1 MFRPIDFGFVT
12 LKNRVIMGSMHT
24 NLEETKDWG
33 RIADFY
39 SERAKGG
46 VGLIITGGIA
56 PNEEGA
62 VFKGAAAMLDEEDA
76 DNHKIVTDAVH
87 KNGGR
92 IAMQILHA
100 GRYAYSPDCVAPSA
114 IKSPISPFVPNALD
128 GEGIEKQIADF
139 VKCARLAKSAGYDG
153 IEIMGSEGYFINQF
167 LVEHTN
173 KRDDSW
179 GGSYENRMRLPLQI
193 VKKIRSEVGENF
205 LLIFRLS
212 MIDLIPN
219 GSSHEEVVIL
229 AKTLEMAG
237 VNIINTGIGWHEA
250 RIPTIATS
258 VPPAAFTWVT
268 KKLMGKIDIPLIT
281 SNRIN
286 TPEKVEEVLKSK
298 SADMVSMA
306 RPFLADPEFVNKA
319 SLEKSQLIAPCIAC
333 NQACLDHTFKG
344 QISSCLVNPRA
355 CFERELELKI
365 VSDSKNIGIVGGGP
379 AGLSAAITAAQI
391 GHKVTV
397 FEKEDELGGQLNL
410 AKKIPGKEEFW
421 GLVTWY
427 KNMIKALPEIEIKLN
442 YDVAKKEL
450 EDFDTVII
458 ATGVHPREPS
468 IDGLDHRHVY
478 YYKDILK
485 GGADI
490 GSKVAIIGAGG
501 IGFDVAEFLS
511 GKNRKAGNFQPLPE
525 WMTEWGIGDPEV
537 FRGGLLDKDRSR
549 KPVQR
554 KVYLLQRKAQ
564 KMGKNLGKTTG
575 WIHRTALKMK
585 GVEMISGVTYH
596 KISDKGLYISREN
609 GEAMPE
615 LLEVDTIV
623 LCAGQVSNSEL
634 YDDLKSSGVDCYLIG
649 GAKNAGE
656 LDAKRAIDQGTRIA
670 LSI

>member
-62 VFKGAAAMLDEEDA
+62 VFKGAAAMLNEEDA
-76 DNHKIVTDAVH
+76 DNHKIITDAVH

-153 IEIMGSEGYFINQF
+153 IEIMGSEGYLINQF

-229 AKTLEMAG
+229 AKKLEMAG

-365 VSDSKNIGIVGGGP
+365 VSESKNIGIVGGGP

-391 GHKVTV
+391 GHQVTV

-468 IDGLDHRHVY
+468 IDGLDHKHVY

-511 GKNRKAGNFQPLPE
+511 SENRKAGNFQPLPE
-525 WMTEWGIGDPEV
+525 WMTEWGIGDPEI

-615 LLEVDTIV
+615 LLDVDTIV
-623 LCAGQVSNSEL
+623 LCVGQVSNSGL

-656 LDAKRAIDQGTRIA
+656 LDAKRAIDQGTRTA

>member
-153 IEIMGSEGYFINQF
+153 IEIMGSEGYLINQF

-229 AKTLEMAG
+229 AKKLEMAG

-525 WMTEWGIGDPEV
+525 WMTEWGIGDPEI

-656 LDAKRAIDQGTRIA
+656 LDAKRAIDQGTRLA

>member
-391 GHKVTV
+391 GHQVTV

-442 YDVAKKEL
+442 YNVAKKEL

-615 LLEVDTIV
+615 LLDVDTIV
-623 LCAGQVSNSEL
+623 LCVGQVSNSEL
-634 YDDLKSSGVDCYLIG
+634 YDDLNSSGVDCYLIG

-656 LDAKRAIDQGTRIA
+656 LDAKRAIDQGTRTA

>member
-128 GEGIEKQIADF
+128 GEGIGKQIADF

-355 CFERELELKI
+355 CFERELELRI

-391 GHKVTV
+391 GHQVTV
-397 FEKEDELGGQLNL
+397 YEKEDELGGQLNL

-442 YDVAKKEL
+442 YNVAKKEL

-458 ATGVHPREPS
+458 ATGVHPREPN

-615 LLEVDTIV
+615 LLDVDTIV
-623 LCAGQVSNSEL
+623 LCVGQVSNSGL

-656 LDAKRAIDQGTRIA
+656 LDAKRAIDQGPRTA

>member
-153 IEIMGSEGYFINQF
+153 IEIMGSEGYLINQF

-229 AKTLEMAG
+229 AKKLEMAG

-391 GHKVTV
+391 GHQVTV
-397 FEKEDELGGQLNL
+397 YEKEDELGGQLNL

-615 LLEVDTIV
+615 LLDVDTIV
-623 LCAGQVSNSEL
+623 LCVGQVSNSGL

-656 LDAKRAIDQGTRIA
+656 LDAKRAIDQGTRLA